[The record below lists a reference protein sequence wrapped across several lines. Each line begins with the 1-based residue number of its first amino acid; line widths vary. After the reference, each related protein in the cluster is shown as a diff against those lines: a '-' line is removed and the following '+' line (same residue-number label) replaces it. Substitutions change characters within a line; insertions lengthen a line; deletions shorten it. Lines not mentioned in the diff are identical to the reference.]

1 MDANVVMLV
10 TIERLEGEDKM
21 KNVYFKAYKGNDP
34 EQLSVL
40 AKELFEHMVVTEG
53 VTLEKDI
60 PIKVHF
66 GEKGNDTYV
75 PAKSYG
81 GLIESLKDRD
91 INTSYIET
99 NVLYRGSRTTKQSHL
114 ALAKD
119 HGFTQIPI
127 IIADGEIGEAVH
139 TVTINKKYFNEVK
152 LGEAY
157 KNYDQILVT
166 AHFKGHGM
174 AGFGGAIKQLSM
186 GFASRSGKMA
196 QHSKQT
202 PNVNVKKCTAC
213 GLCLTKCD
221 VNAIVIESAAIIS
234 DEKCVGCAGCIA
246 ICPVGAI
253 TNDWGADNFR
263 EKVAEYA
270 YGADLNKKHI
280 YINFLMNITK
290 ECDCMGQHYD
300 PIADHIGVLASMDP
314 VALDTACLDML
325 QKEHGSK
332 LFENGRTTLKHAE
345 EIGFGD
351 PDYTIVSL

>member
-1 MDANVVMLV
+1 M
-10 TIERLEGEDKM
+10 E
-21 KNVYFKAYKGNDP
+21 NVYFKKYDGNDP
-34 EQLSVL
+34 KVLSDL
-40 AKELFEHMVVTEG
+40 AKELFEHMVKAEN
-53 VTLEKDI
+53 VTLEKEI

-66 GEKGNDTYV
+66 GEKGNVTYV
-75 PAKSYG
+75 PADSYN

-91 INTSYIET
+91 IETSYIET
-99 NVLYRGSRTTKQSHL
+99 NVLYRGSRTTRESHL

-139 TVTINKKYFNEVK
+139 EVSINKEYFDTVK

-157 KNYDQILVT
+157 KDYKQILVT

-174 AGFGGAIKQLSM
+174 AGFGGAIKQLAM

-196 QHSKQT
+196 QHSAQVPKVSSRT
-202 PNVNVKKCTAC
+202 CTAC

-221 VNAIVIESAAIIS
+221 VDAITIDAAAEIDS
-234 DEKCVGCAGCIA
+234 SKCVGCAGCIA

-253 TNDWGADNFR
+253 RNDWGAANFR

-270 YGADLNKKHI
+270 YGADLHKNNI

-300 PIADHIGVLASMDP
+300 PIADHVGVFASMDP
-314 VALDTACLDML
+314 VALDTACLDVL
-325 QKEHGSK
+325 QKAEGSDI
-332 LFENGRTTLKHAE
+332 FEGGRTTLKHAE
-345 EIGFGD
+345 KIGFGSAE
-351 PDYTIVSL
+351 YSLIEV

>member
-1 MDANVVMLV
+1 
-10 TIERLEGEDKM
+10 M
-21 KNVYFKAYKGNDP
+21 KNVYFKPYDGNDP
-34 EQLSVL
+34 GQLSLL
-40 AKELFEHMVVTEG
+40 AKELFEHMVEAEQV
-53 VTLEKDI
+53 VLEKDI

-66 GEKGNDTYV
+66 GEKGNDTFV
-75 PAKSYG
+75 PALSYN
-81 GLIESLKDRD
+81 GLIEALKERA
-91 INTSYIET
+91 ISSSYIET
-99 NVLYRGSRTTKQSHL
+99 NVLYRGSRTTKASHI

-139 TVTINKKYFNEVK
+139 EVTINKKYFNEVK

-221 VNAIVIESAAIIS
+221 VNAIEVVDAAIIS

-253 TNDWGADNFR
+253 SNDWGAENFR
-263 EKVAEYA
+263 EKIAEYA
-270 YGADLNKKHI
+270 YGADLNKRHI
-280 YINFLMNITK
+280 YINFLMNITE

-300 PIADHIGVLASMDP
+300 PIADHIGVFASMDP
-314 VALDTACLDML
+314 VALDTACLDKL

-332 LFENGRTTLKHAE
+332 LFEKGRTTLKHAE
-345 EIGFGD
+345 EIGFGSGA
-351 PDYTIVSL
+351 YKIIEI